1 MILNNKQKNFIKYFL
16 PILASILTF
25 VTIGQFY
32 SSKLNESDLKEV
44 IGKVTSIKKDR
55 YRHHKYTDDRI
66 TIFIEGHSEP
76 FYFFENNIKYF
87 YTIMENIT
95 EGELISI
102 KHRTKFQSIIG
113 TGSEFKILKL
123 TKNKTVLYSFENTK
137 ENFWNVGKF
146 GFWTSL
152 AMWLLYAFLRIK
164 YKFEKGST

>member
-1 MILNNKQKNFIKYFL
+1 MILNNEQKNFIKYFL

-44 IGKVTSIKKDR
+44 VGKVKSIEKDI

-66 TIFIEGHSEP
+66 TIFIDGHSEP

-87 YTIMENIT
+87 YNIMENIT
-95 EGELISI
+95 EGEIISI

-123 TKNKTVLYSFENTK
+123 TKNKKVLYSFENTK

-146 GFWTSL
+146 TFWSSL

-164 YKFEKGST
+164 YRFQKDNT

>member
-25 VTIGQFY
+25 VTLGQFY

-76 FYFFENNIKYF
+76 FYFFENNSCSRLFSGLVSPCSRATTAKQRF
-87 YTIMENIT
+87 LAVCSNSNKARSEVVAW
-95 EGELISI
+95 
-102 KHRTKFQSIIG
+102 
-113 TGSEFKILKL
+113 TGF
-123 TKNKTVLYSFENTK
+123 SFAPVR
-137 ENFWNVGKF
+137 F
-146 GFWTSL
+146 
-152 AMWLLYAFLRIK
+152 
-164 YKFEKGST
+164 